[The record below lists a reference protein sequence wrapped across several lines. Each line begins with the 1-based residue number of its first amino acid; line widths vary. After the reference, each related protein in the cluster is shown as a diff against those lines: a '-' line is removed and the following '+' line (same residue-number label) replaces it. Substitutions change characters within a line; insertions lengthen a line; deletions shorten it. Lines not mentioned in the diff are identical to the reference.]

1 MHLFVW
7 FPMVLS
13 QQTKVSALFPI
24 YMVVDAFNYFFFVQE
39 NNH

>member
-1 MHLFVW
+1 MDLFVW
-7 FPMVLS
+7 FPIVLS

-24 YMVVDAFNYFFFVQE
+24 YMVVDAFNSFFVQE